1 MLMVHKFAEIAFTPM
16 VRAIQVNEGIR
27 HILNSP
33 AEPETGLLNYLTF
46 LQNSIIMTLEILYS
60 GSCNHD

>member
-1 MLMVHKFAEIAFTPM
+1 MNTILDFYQICHFT
-16 VRAIQVNEGIR
+16 
-27 HILNSP
+27 

-46 LQNSIIMTLEILYS
+46 LQHSIIMTLEILYC